1 MNWRS
6 TVRTS
11 LLYLVAIAAGFAIS
25 YLVVAFVV
33 FPGGV
38 IPRDVKVPNV
48 AGLNYDEAVQRLAQ
62 AGFTGEQGEQRY
74 NSSAPK
80 MTVLEQSPPPG
91 SREGVGALVTLVVSG
106 GTRMSAVPTVTGM
119 AKADAQV
126 LLEKAGFDIG
136 EPTEA
141 NSNSARGTVIA
152 TRPAAGSQV
161 SVPSTIS
168 LVISAGAATVE
179 MPDLVGRSFEAA
191 RQTLTQLGMQ
201 RISVVYDPVALNAS
215 GTVVGQTPVA
225 RATIL
230 PGGLVQLRVAGE
242 ARTP

>member
-1 MNWRS
+1 MNWRT

-33 FPGGV
+33 FPAGV

-48 AGLNYDEAVQRLAQ
+48 TGLNYDEAVQRLAQ

-91 SREGVGALVTLVVSG
+91 AREGVGALVTLVVSG
-106 GTRMSAVPTVTGM
+106 GTRMAAVPTVTGM
-119 AKADAQV
+119 TKADAQQ

-179 MPDLVGRSFEAA
+179 MPDLVGRSFESA

-201 RISVVYDPVALNAS
+201 RISVVYDPVALSAT
-215 GTVVGQTPVA
+215 GTVVGQNPVA
-225 RATIL
+225 GATIL

-242 ARTP
+242 GRGP